1 MTASYTVPVIPDA
14 PAKLKDHPKAMV
26 RKLYQVIDQN
36 VDEAREAAGIVGTY
50 RKAQTESFELLRTDD
65 RAADYRRANSKMID
79 RLKEYQA
86 EYERAIA
93 PFQKRLEEQKSE
105 ARGVVREA
113 EIKALRAIGVDSE
126 VTAEDSLAALENYNA
141 AAEMVSMLVTKLK
154 KQGVE
159 TSFALPTIDPKS
171 GRKGSGESRG
181 FTPRFSRVVIND
193 VELADSKLTAIV
205 AKIGV
210 ANIDR
215 DFVLGRL
222 PSKENWEMLEPGT
235 EVNFVLK
242 WTDVKDPEKSQEW
255 AVQVTKAFPAVR
267 AVKSADG
274 TLTEAPDDDDDDDD
288 DDESDEDNE

>member
-288 DDESDEDNE
+288 DESDEDNE